1 MPLALSRVLPALPL
15 LLAAACGPAT
25 PAPGAAVSFMVFG
38 DPAEHA
44 AYQSLVAAFETE
56 HPAIDIALIHIPGQ
70 SDYRQ
75 RLAADFAAGTPAD
88 VVLVNY
94 RRYAELAAAGAL
106 TPLGP
111 YLDRSTVI
119 SPADFFP
126 EAIEPF
132 RWEGVVTCIPQN
144 LSSLVVYYNQ
154 DLFDAAGVPEP
165 KAPYG
170 YPAADWTW
178 ADFLRTAQALTLDT
192 DGDGRTDQFGLGT
205 EASLFRAAPFIWQAG
220 GDVVDSRDKP
230 TRLALDTPEAERA
243 LQWFVELQTVHHVV
257 PSRVEEEAESSEN
270 RFLNGRTAMFL
281 NSRRGVPTYREI
293 EGFRWDVAALPHDS
307 QRAGILHADGFC
319 LAAAAQQKDAAW
331 TFIEY
336 ANSPAGQTI
345 LAATGRTVPSLRSVA
360 QSPAFLDSSQR
371 PANSAAFLDGI
382 PTIRAAP
389 IMATWVQIE
398 NRAGEEIERA
408 FYGEATLAEAIAA
421 AQSRTLQYFEP

>member
-1 MPLALSRVLPALPL
+1 
-15 LLAAACGPAT
+15 
-25 PAPGAAVSFMVFG
+25 MVFG

-56 HPAIDIALIHIPGQ
+56 HPAVDIELIHIPGQ
-70 SDYRQ
+70 NDYRQ

-88 VVLVNY
+88 VVLINY

-106 TPLGP
+106 RPLGP
-111 YLDRSTVI
+111 YLDASTVI
-119 SPADFFP
+119 SPGDFFP
-126 EAIEPF
+126 EALEPF
-132 RWEGVVTCIPQN
+132 RWDGVVTCIPQN

-154 DLFDAAGVPEP
+154 SLFDAAGVPF
-165 KAPYG
+165 
-170 YPAADWTW
+170 PAADWTW

-192 DGDGRTDQFGLGT
+192 DGDGVTDQFGLGT
-205 EASLFRAAPFIWQAG
+205 EANLFRAAPFIWQAG
-220 GDVVDSRDKP
+220 GDVVDNRDHP
-230 TRLALDTPEAERA
+230 TRLTLDTPEATRA
-243 LQWFVELQTVHHVV
+243 LQWFVELQTLHHVV

-270 RFLNGRTAMFL
+270 RFLNGRTAMYL

-293 EGFRWDVAALPHDS
+293 EGFNWDVAALPRDA

-319 LAAAAQQKDAAW
+319 LATAADEPDAAW
-331 TFIEY
+331 TFIEF

-345 LAATGRTVPSLRSVA
+345 LAASGRTVPSLRSVA

-382 PTIRAAP
+382 PSIRATP

-421 AQSRTLQYFEP
+421 AESRTLPYFAP